1 MDIQAIYAVKDL
13 PRKELDPTV
22 VEIISRLKISFKPPF
37 RRPLPHKRRP
47 AAPEPENWRESA
59 LVDVVRKVRE
69 KDDADYDEVNAM
81 INKLSKSTYAK
92 LIAEI
97 LARIEKRDSMFRL
110 RVTTLLF
117 DRGIRQNFFAGLMA
131 DAYADISKTYTD
143 ALTDLATQIKMFD
156 KLYDTNNVTVIPSSN
171 DAGYNDAV
179 IAWTKQKETKR
190 GFAVYLS
197 ELYARNLIEEP
208 VMMELI
214 TSVVTDLKDTIR
226 LVKTSVNEEHADALV
241 RFLFAVS
248 PKVPVK
254 TILGEILALP
264 RAETPSLNMKSR
276 FCLED
281 AMKKSR

>member
-1 MDIQAIYAVKDL
+1 MDIQAIYKAKDL

-47 AAPEPENWRESA
+47 VAPEPENWRESA
-59 LVDVVRKVRE
+59 LADVVRKVRE

-97 LARIEKRDSMFRL
+97 LGKLEKRDSMFRL

-131 DAYADISKTYTD
+131 DAYADISKANPD

-156 KLYDTNNVTVIPSSN
+156 TLYDTSNVTVIPSSN

-190 GFAVYLS
+190 GFAVYVS
-197 ELYARNLIEEP
+197 ELYVRALIEEP
-208 VMMELI
+208 VMMDLI
-214 TSVVTDLKDTIR
+214 GGVVNDLKETIR
-226 LVKTSVNEEHADALV
+226 LTKTSTNEEHVDALV
-241 RFLFAVS
+241 RFLAAVA

-254 TILGEILALP
+254 AILGEILAVP

-276 FCLED
+276 FKLED
-281 AMKKSR
+281 AMKSSR